1 MNQINIL
8 FAKKKEDIL
17 SIYFTAGYPSLS
29 DTLPIAQY
37 LDQSGVDMIEIGI
50 PFSDPVADGP
60 TIQESNQVAL
70 DNGMTLKLLFQ
81 QLAALRSQV
90 TIPVIL
96 MGYINPILQY
106 GMEEFCKKCA
116 EIGIDGVIFPDLPID
131 VYQREYQSLFEK
143 YGLHNTFLITPQT
156 SEERIRKI
164 DHLTSG
170 FIYMVSSASVTGAK
184 TSVSNEQQEYFERIN
199 QMNLRNP
206 QLIGFGIS
214 NYSTFV
220 SACNN
225 ASGAIV
231 GSAFIKILGEADNLE
246 ISIKQFIKGV
256 KEQSLNTNH
265 QTSK

>member
-1 MNQINIL
+1 MNRINKL
-8 FAKKKEDIL
+8 FKEKKGEVL

-60 TIQESNQVAL
+60 TIQESNQTAL

-106 GMEEFCKKCA
+106 GMEAFCIKCA

-131 VYQREYQSLFEK
+131 VYEREYQPLFEK
-143 YGLHNTFLITPQT
+143 HGLHNTFLITPQT

-184 TSVSNEQQEYFERIN
+184 TTVSNEQQEYFERIK
-199 QMNLRNP
+199 QMNLSNP

-214 NYSTFV
+214 NHSTFT
-220 SACNN
+220 SACKN

-231 GSAFIKILGEADNLE
+231 GSAFIKMLAESDDLKTGIDRFVRDL
-246 ISIKQFIKGV
+246 KTKC
-256 KEQSLNTNH
+256 
-265 QTSK
+265 QTPITIP